1 MRHLRRSTAF
11 VIVIASANQETCM
24 EFRHIRSFLSVA
36 ETLHFGRSARLLN
49 LSQPALSLQVK
60 ALEDELGVQL
70 LSRNRQGTVLTEAG
84 QAFREDAAIALE
96 KLEFAKRK
104 AQWASTGRLGH
115 IRIGFISTAGF
126 EIVPKLMR
134 RFRKSYPDVEFS
146 IRNILTGAQLE
157 MIGDG
162 SLDVG
167 FLRLPIENRKE
178 IEVTTVHREPFVAI
192 LPSWHSLSAKKEI
205 RLRELKGN
213 PFVLYAREYA
223 PGFRDLLT
231 RILSNAGVVPKVVQT
246 AGEMPTLISLV
257 DAGVGV
263 SIVPTSVA
271 KRIVSR
277 VTMCSIA
284 DRLPESEIGLALARH
299 NAAAVV
305 RRFCEFARTSLNH

>member
-1 MRHLRRSTAF
+1 
-11 VIVIASANQETCM
+11 M

-70 LSRNRQGTVLTEAG
+70 LSRNRQGTALTEAG

-96 KLEFAKRK
+96 RLEFAKRK
-104 AQWASTGRLGH
+104 AQWASTGKLGH

-126 EIVPKLMR
+126 EIVPNLMR

-146 IRNILTGAQLE
+146 IRNILTGTQLE
-157 MIGDG
+157 MIEDG
-162 SLDVG
+162 LLDVG

-192 LPSWHSLSAKKEI
+192 LPSWHSLSAMKEI

-213 PFVLYAREYA
+213 PFVMYAREYA
-223 PGFRDLLT
+223 PGFHDLLT
-231 RILSNAGVVPKVVQT
+231 GILSNAGVVPKVVQT

-263 SIVPTSVA
+263 SIVPASVA
-271 KRIVSR
+271 KRIVSK
-277 VTMCSIA
+277 VAVCSIA
-284 DRLPESEIGLALARH
+284 DRLPESEIGMALARH
-299 NAAAVV
+299 NTAAVV
-305 RRFCEFARTSLNH
+305 RRFCELARTSLSH

>member
-1 MRHLRRSTAF
+1 MD
-11 VIVIASANQETCM
+11 
-24 EFRHIRSFLSVA
+24 FRHIRSFLSVA

-49 LSQPALSLQVK
+49 LSQPALSLRVK

-70 LSRNRQGTVLTEAG
+70 LSRNRQGTELTEAG
-84 QAFREDAAIALE
+84 LAFREDAAIALE

-104 AQWASTGRLGH
+104 AQWASAGKLGH

-126 EIVPKLMR
+126 EIVPNLMR
-134 RFRKSYPDVEFS
+134 RFRKSYPDVDFS
-146 IRNILTGAQLE
+146 IRNILTGPQLD

-162 SLDVG
+162 LLDVG

-178 IEVTTVHREPFVAI
+178 IVVTTVHKEPFVAI
-192 LPSWHSLSAKKEI
+192 LPAGHLLSVKKEI

-213 PFVLYAREYA
+213 PFVMYAREYA
-223 PGFRDLLT
+223 PGFHDLLT
-231 RILSNAGVVPKVVQT
+231 GTLSRAGVVPKVVQT

-263 SIVPTSVA
+263 SIVPASVA

-277 VTMCSIA
+277 VVVCSIT
-284 DRLPESEIGLALARH
+284 DRLPESEIGLAFARQ
-299 NAAAVV
+299 NTAAVV
-305 RRFCEFARTSLNH
+305 RRFCEFARTSLSH

>member
-1 MRHLRRSTAF
+1 
-11 VIVIASANQETCM
+11 V

-60 ALEDELGVQL
+60 ALEEELGVQL

-84 QAFREDAAIALE
+84 QAFREDAAAALE

-104 AQWASTGRLGH
+104 AQWASAGKLGH

-126 EIVPKLMR
+126 EIVPNLMR
-134 RFRKSYPDVEFS
+134 RFRKSYPDIEFS
-146 IRNILTGAQLE
+146 IRNILTGTQLE

-162 SLDVG
+162 LLDVG

-178 IEVTTVHREPFVAI
+178 IEVTMVHREPFVAI

-213 PFVLYAREYA
+213 PFVMYAREYA
-223 PGFRDLLT
+223 PGFHDLLT
-231 RILSNAGVVPKVVQT
+231 GILSDAGVVPKVVQT

-263 SIVPTSVA
+263 SIVPASVA
-271 KRIVSR
+271 KRIISKV
-277 VTMCSIA
+277 VVCSIT
-284 DRLPESEIGLALARH
+284 DRVPESEIGLAFARQ
-299 NAAAVV
+299 NTAPVV
-305 RRFCEFARTSLNH
+305 RRFCDFARTLLNH

>member
-1 MRHLRRSTAF
+1 
-11 VIVIASANQETCM
+11 
-24 EFRHIRSFLSVA
+24 
-36 ETLHFGRSARLLN
+36 
-49 LSQPALSLQVK
+49 
-60 ALEDELGVQL
+60 LGVQL
-70 LSRNRQGTVLTEAG
+70 LNRNRQGTALTEAG
-84 QAFREDAAIALE
+84 KAFREDAAVALE

-104 AQWASTGRLGH
+104 ALWASAGKLGH
-115 IRIGFISTAGF
+115 IRIGFISTAGY
-126 EIVPKLMR
+126 EIVPNLMR

-157 MIGDG
+157 MINDG
-162 SLDVG
+162 LLDLG

-213 PFVLYAREYA
+213 PFVLYAREHA
-223 PGFRDLLT
+223 PGFHDLLIG
-231 RILSNAGVVPKVVQT
+231 ILSNAGVVPKVVQT

-263 SIVPTSVA
+263 SIVPASVA
-271 KRIVSR
+271 KRIVSK
-277 VTMCSIA
+277 VVVCSIA

-299 NAAAVV
+299 NTAAVV
-305 RRFCEFARTSLNH
+305 RRFCEFAQTSLNH

>member
-1 MRHLRRSTAF
+1 
-11 VIVIASANQETCM
+11 M
-24 EFRHIRSFLSVA
+24 EFRHVRSFLSVA

-49 LSQPALSLQVK
+49 LSQPALSLQIK
-60 ALEDELGVQL
+60 ALEYELGVQL
-70 LSRNRQGTVLTEAG
+70 LSRNRQGTELTEAG
-84 QAFREDAAIALE
+84 QAFREDAAVALE

-104 AQWASTGRLGH
+104 AQWASSGKLGH

-126 EIVPKLMR
+126 EIVPNLMR

-146 IRNILTGAQLE
+146 IRNILTGVQLG
-157 MIGDG
+157 MIEDG
-162 SLDVG
+162 LLDVG
-167 FLRLPIENRKE
+167 FLRLPIESHKE

-205 RLRELKGN
+205 RLRELKGD

-223 PGFRDLLT
+223 PGFHDLLIG
-231 RILSNAGVVPKVVQT
+231 ILSKAGVVPKVVQA

-263 SIVPTSVA
+263 SIVPASVA
-271 KRIVSR
+271 KRIVSK
-277 VTMCSIA
+277 VAVCSIA

-299 NAAAVV
+299 NTAAVV
-305 RRFCEFARTSLNH
+305 RRFCELARKSLNH

>member
-1 MRHLRRSTAF
+1 
-11 VIVIASANQETCM
+11 M

-49 LSQPALSLQVK
+49 LSQPALSLQIN
-60 ALEDELGVQL
+60 ALEDELGIQL

-84 QAFREDAAIALE
+84 PAFREDAAVALE

-104 AQWASTGRLGH
+104 AQWASAGKLGH

-126 EIVPKLMR
+126 EIVPNLMR

-146 IRNILTGAQLE
+146 IRNILTGTQLE
-157 MIGDG
+157 MIENGL
-162 SLDVG
+162 LDVG

-178 IEVTTVHREPFVAI
+178 IQVTTVHREPFVAI
-192 LPSWHSLSAKKEI
+192 LPSWHSLSSKKEI

-213 PFVLYAREYA
+213 PFVMYAREYA
-223 PGFRDLLT
+223 PGFHDLLT
-231 RILSNAGVVPKVVQT
+231 GILSNAGVIPKVVQT

-263 SIVPTSVA
+263 SIIPASVA
-271 KRIVSR
+271 KRIVSK
-277 VTMCSIA
+277 VVMCSIA
-284 DRLPESEIGLALARH
+284 DRMPESEIGLAFARQ
-299 NAAAVV
+299 NTAAVV

>member
-1 MRHLRRSTAF
+1 
-11 VIVIASANQETCM
+11 M
-24 EFRHIRSFLSVA
+24 EFRHVRSFLSVA

-60 ALEDELGVQL
+60 ALEDELGIQL
-70 LSRNRQGTVLTEAG
+70 LSRNRQGTVLTAAG
-84 QAFREDAAIALE
+84 QAFREDASIALE

-104 AQWASTGRLGH
+104 AQWASAGKLGH

-126 EIVPKLMR
+126 EIVPNLMR

-146 IRNILTGAQLE
+146 IRNILTGTQLE
-157 MIGDG
+157 MIDDG
-162 SLDVG
+162 LLDVG
-167 FLRLPIENRKE
+167 FLRLPIENRKD

-192 LPSWHSLSAKKEI
+192 LPSWHPLSAKKEI

-213 PFVLYAREYA
+213 PFVMYAREYA
-223 PGFRDLLT
+223 PGFHDLLT
-231 RILSNAGVVPKVVQT
+231 GILSGAGVVPKVVQT

-263 SIVPTSVA
+263 SIVPASVA
-271 KRIVSR
+271 KRVVSR
-277 VTMCSIA
+277 VVVCSIT
-284 DRLPESEIGLALARH
+284 DRLPESEIGLALARQ
-299 NAAAVV
+299 NTAPVI